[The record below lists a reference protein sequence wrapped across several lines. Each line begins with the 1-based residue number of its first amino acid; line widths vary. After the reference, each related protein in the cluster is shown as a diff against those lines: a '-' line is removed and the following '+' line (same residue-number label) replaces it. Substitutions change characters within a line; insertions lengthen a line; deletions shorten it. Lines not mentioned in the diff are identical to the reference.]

1 VLSGLIVLVLGIWA
15 GLIPFIGPYFHYSF
29 GSNATWH
36 YTANRFWLD
45 ILPAIAVVI
54 GSLVLL
60 RSANRI
66 SGVMGSWLAI
76 AGGAWLAVGP
86 AVSRVWEHDPG
97 PIGGP
102 LYGSARQTLE
112 LVGYFYGVGVLIAA
126 LSAFALGRFV
136 SRPAL
141 AVAEP
146 ATETAHAEPVAQ
158 PQSVAQREP
167 GTESQPV
174 GPPARVAEFDPAPEP
189 VMASDRRHATADRRQ
204 TGSGA
209 TRSRHFETD
218 GVDDDEY
225 AIQPGVAE
233 DSTAPR
239 HAVQH

>member
-15 GLIPFIGPYFHYSF
+15 GLVPFIGPYFHYSF

-66 SGVMGSWLAI
+66 SGVVGSWLAI

-86 AVSRVWEHDPG
+86 AVSRVWEHGPG

-146 ATETAHAEPVAQ
+146 VAATAYAEPVAQ
-158 PQSVAQREP
+158 PQPVAQREP
-167 GTESQPV
+167 VTESQPV
-174 GPPARVAEFDPAPEP
+174 APPERAAEFDPVREP
-189 VMASDRRHATADRRQ
+189 VAASDRRHTTADRRR

-209 TRSRHFETD
+209 TPSHHVESD
-218 GVDDDEY
+218 DVEDDEY

-239 HAVQH
+239 HAARH